1 MLTVRSLAV
10 SLAVLV
16 AAAGVFPAA
25 AATPAHS
32 PAQRAGPAAMESWPD
47 RVVVR
52 FKPGVTTGEIQ
63 KLNARLGVRG
73 QRQGVHSGLLRLDLP
88 PGADLDA
95 AIAAYQASG
104 LVEVVGRDYV
114 ARAFE
119 VPNDPSFAGQW
130 HLQATPGGVDLPGAR
145 DLAPARGAGVVVA
158 VIDTGL
164 AYEQYDGAI
173 ASYQQH
179 FSPAPELAGVA
190 IVAAYDF
197 VADDTHAND
206 DHGHGTHVA
215 STILQATGNGASGAG
230 IAPGAS
236 LMPLKALNYA
246 GSGSTADIVEA
257 IYYAADNGANVI
269 NMSLGYA
276 GSGAPDANGNVCADI
291 PGLNQALDYAAGMGV
306 TILAASGNDSAGY
319 VSCPAA
325 YPAAIAVGAVR
336 YDGTVSFYSNTGSA
350 LDLVAPGGDPNVD
363 QDGNG
368 VPDGVLQQTYCFDWL
383 TMLFSGDYGQF
394 CDVQMSGTSMAA
406 PHAAGVAALLL
417 GEHPGLNPNQVR
429 YYLQT
434 TAREGGAAG
443 WDPQYGN
450 GLLDARAALAALL
463 AGPPPAIDPPPPVA
477 SARPEAPANLTATPA
492 GASAITLRWT
502 DASST
507 EQGFRIERSADGANF
522 AQVATITANATT
534 WTSSGLAPLTTYW
547 YRVRAY
553 NALPSHYSNV
563 ATGTTLAP
571 PAAPSNLAATPLS
584 ATSAR
589 LTWTDNASSELG
601 FRVERSADAGVTWT
615 QAGSVSANTVIWTNT
630 GLSPETAYLFRV
642 RAYEGGATSAYS
654 NMAGA
659 TTFPPPAA
667 PSNLAASPLSATS
680 IRVTWSDNSATE
692 QGFKLE
698 RSADAGLT
706 WAQAAV
712 LTANTTAWNDIG
724 LAPQTAYTYRVRA
737 YDGSVYSPYSALA
750 AATTLPPPLA
760 PSGVTAAALG
770 STLIKVSW
778 ADNSTS
784 EQGFKVERSA
794 NGGATWAVVATL
806 GANTVTWTSN
816 LLSPATTYQFRVRA
830 YDGSVY
836 SAYSATA
843 TATTLPP
850 PAAPS
855 NLAAQALS
863 STSVKLTWTDNST
876 NEQSFRIERSTDGGV
891 TWTQIVQMPA
901 NYTTW
906 TQTGL
911 TSGKTYLY
919 RVRAYDG
926 SVNGSYSNVA
936 TVTTP

>member
-1 MLTVRSLAV
+1 MHTVRSLVV
-10 SLAVLV
+10 SIAVLL
-16 AAAGVFPAA
+16 AAAGVLPAA
-25 AATPAHS
+25 AATPGHS
-32 PAQRAGPAAMESWPD
+32 PVQRSGPAVMEAWPD

-52 FKPGVTTGEIQ
+52 FKPGVTTAEIQ

-73 QRQGVHSGLLRLDLP
+73 QRRGVHSGFLRLDLP

-95 AIAAYQASG
+95 AIAAYRASG
-104 LVEVVGRDYV
+104 IVEVAGRDYV

-119 VPNDPSFAGQW
+119 VPNDPGFAGQW
-130 HLQATPGGVDLPGAR
+130 HMQATPGGIDLPGAR

-158 VIDTGL
+158 VIDTGA

-173 ASYQQH
+173 SVYQQH
-179 FSPAPELAGVA
+179 FSPSPELAGVQ
-190 IVAAYDF
+190 IVAPYDF
-197 VADDTHAND
+197 VADDGHAND

-215 STILQATGNGASGAG
+215 STILQAAGNGASGAG

-236 LMPLKALNYA
+236 LMPLKVLNYA

-269 NMSLGYA
+269 NMSLGYS
-276 GSGAPDANGNVCADI
+276 GSGVPDANGNVCADI

-306 TILAASGNDSAGY
+306 TILAAAGNDSAGY

-336 YDGTVSFYSNTGSA
+336 YDGSVTFYSNTGSA

-368 VPDGVLQQTYCFDWL
+368 VPDGVLQQTYCLDWL

-434 TAREGGAAG
+434 TAREGGAPG
-443 WDPQYGN
+443 WDPQYGS
-450 GLLDARAALAALL
+450 GLLDAHAALAALL
-463 AGPPPAIDPPPPVA
+463 AGPPPAIDPPPPA
-477 SARPEAPANLTATPA
+477 TSARPEAPGNLTATA
-492 GASAITLRWT
+492 SGATAITLRWT
-502 DASST
+502 DNASS
-507 EQGFRIERSADGANF
+507 EQGFRIERSTDGVTF
-522 AQVATITANATT
+522 AQVATIGANATT

-553 NALPSHYSNV
+553 NASPSLYSNV
-563 ATGTTLAP
+563 ASGTTLAP
-571 PAAPSNLAATPLS
+571 PAAPSNLVATPLS
-584 ATSAR
+584 ATSIK

-601 FRVERSADAGVTWT
+601 FRVERSADAGVNWT
-615 QAGSVSANTVIWTNT
+615 QAGSVGTNTVTWTNT
-630 GLSPETAYLFRV
+630 GLSPQTAYVFRV
-642 RAYEGGATSAYS
+642 RAYDGGATSPYS
-654 NMAGA
+654 NVAAA

-680 IRVTWSDNSATE
+680 IRVTWGDNATTE
-692 QGFKLE
+692 QGFKVE
-698 RSADAGLT
+698 RSADAGGT
-706 WAQAAV
+706 WVQAAV
-712 LTANTTAWNDIG
+712 LGANVTAWNDAG
-724 LAPQTAYTYRVRA
+724 LAPQTAYAYRVRA
-737 YDGSVYSPYSALA
+737 YDGAVYSPYSAQA
-750 AATTLPPPLA
+750 VATTLPPPLA
-760 PSGVTAAALG
+760 PSGVTAVAVG
-770 STLIKVSW
+770 STSIKASW
-778 ADNSTS
+778 VDNSAS

-794 NGGATWAVVATL
+794 DGGATWAVVATL
-806 GANTVTWTSN
+806 GANTVTWTSSS
-816 LLSPATTYQFRVRA
+816 LSPSTTYQFRVRA

-836 SAYSATA
+836 SAYSNTA

-855 NLAAQALS
+855 NLVVQMLS
-863 STSVKLTWTDNST
+863 STSVKLTWTDNSA

-891 TWTQIVQMPA
+891 TWTQAALMPA
-901 NYTTW
+901 NYSTW
-906 TQTGL
+906 TQWAL
-911 TSGKTYLY
+911 TPGTTYQY

-926 SVNGSYSNVA
+926 FVNGSPSNVA